1 MRRAGLSLAL
11 VIMLMLG
18 LPTLSF
24 DIAVFAVGEDT
35 GYKET
40 TNENAASEQDITEG
54 DSATEEQAAGNEDE
68 KTEDGENETEEE
80 PKPHIHTVL
89 SAWDILNG
97 REDSIVS
104 GSEENP
110 AQIIKYTEY
119 RVDEEKEKEIEEQE
133 KEAEKK
139 AEKLAEKEA
148 QALAEELIANGIYK
162 DLMGEENRYEKYW
175 ADEYD
180 SDEDYEDDGAD
191 LSEDDDNEYDDTEDT
206 YIDSDEDEDIED
218 YDEEED
224 NIHSGG
230 EYYSSLQERYPHIL
244 EFWFEED
251 GHYIYDY
258 DVDYDS
264 IDYDSMF
271 YEVSHDIF
279 HVIDRVEYTNFEP
292 GAQYSLTAQLVRLER
307 DSSNALVKKDIIKE
321 VIAEFSASDKGSGD
335 IEIDFGELSPDYG
348 RYVITLQIMD
358 GNKEL
363 YAEHN
368 DITNN
373 YESMESEQFF
383 LEHANN
389 GANPGNLRV
398 REKGQIK
405 FPKDSSEVKRAK
417 TTPNTGDESSARSML
432 YLGLFFASALAMIAL
447 KIFRKGDPRT
457 IIFMKKK

>member
-1 MRRAGLSLAL
+1 MRRAWLSIAL

-68 KTEDGENETEEE
+68 KTEDGEKETEEE
-80 PKPHIHTVL
+80 QKPHIHTVL
-89 SAWDILNG
+89 SAWDVLYD

-104 GSEENP
+104 GSEEKP
-110 AQIIKYTEY
+110 AQILKYTEY
-119 RVDEEKEKEIEEQE
+119 RVDEEKEKEIEQQE

-148 QALAEELIANGIYK
+148 QALAKELIANGRYK

-230 EYYSSLQERYPHIL
+230 EYYFSLQERYPHIL

-307 DSSNALVKKDIIKE
+307 DSSNALVKKDVFKE
-321 VIAEFSASDKGSGD
+321 VTAEFSASDKGSGD
-335 IEIDFGELSPDYG
+335 IELDFGELSPDFA

-358 GNKEL
+358 SNKEL

-373 YESMESEQFF
+373 YESMEADQFPIAYAKN
-383 LEHANN
+383 EAKS
-389 GANPGNLRV
+389 ANLRG
-398 REKGQIK
+398 RGKGQIR
-405 FPKDSSEVKRAK
+405 FPKDSSKVKSTK
-417 TTPNTGDESSARSML
+417 TTPNTGDESSVRSII
-432 YLGLFFASALAMIAL
+432 YLGLFSFSALAVILL
-447 KIFRKGDPRT
+447 KKSRK
-457 IIFMKKK
+457 KHA